1 MSDPKQ
7 HSGRGGGH
15 SGPKKELEI
24 GLIAQTH
31 LRSLLEK
38 VTSQLGDLWILLLF
52 FFFFCYFRASPM
64 AYGGSQA
71 RGQIRAVAAG
81 LRHSHSNSK
90 PYLQPSPQL
99 TAMPDP

>member
-52 FFFFCYFRASPM
+52 FFSFAILGPHPWHMEVPRL
-64 AYGGSQA
+64 G
-71 RGQIRAVAAG
+71 VK
-81 LRHSHSNSK
+81 LE
-90 PYLQPSPQL
+90 L
-99 TAMPDP
+99 